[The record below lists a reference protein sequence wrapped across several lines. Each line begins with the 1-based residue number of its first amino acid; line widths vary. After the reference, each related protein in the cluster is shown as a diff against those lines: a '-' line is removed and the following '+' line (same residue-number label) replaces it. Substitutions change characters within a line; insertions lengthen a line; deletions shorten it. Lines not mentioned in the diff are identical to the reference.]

1 MNSPTAILIVRWLVY
16 VTFRQALA
24 SRLFWVT
31 AGVSGL
37 CILLCLSVRV
47 TGAPPLPTEPW
58 EARYRLPRE
67 EVARLGPG
75 KADGVDPASSELKV
89 LFGAVRV
96 QYRHYGEDAIQ
107 FIQLLL
113 AGFVA
118 DTAGILLALIWTAGF
133 LPGFLEPASAT
144 VLLAK
149 PVPRWSLLVGK
160 YLGVLGFVTLQ
171 AVFFVGGTW
180 LALGASTGVWT
191 PLYLL
196 SVPILL
202 VHFAVFFSVSAGL
215 AVCTRSTVVSM
226 VGALAFWLLC
236 WGTNTGWHVCQLA
249 GTSGA
254 GTAPAWAHPLLG
266 AGYWLLPKPADLN
279 GLLFDALHAD
289 KFFGQ
294 FLNFHTL
301 QSRGLLHLELSI
313 LTSLLFAAGVLA
325 LSVYRFAKTDY

>member
-1 MNSPTAILIVRWLVY
+1 MNSPTAIRIVRWLVY

-24 SRLFWVT
+24 SRLFQVT

-47 TGAPPLPTEPW
+47 TGEPPLPTDPGEVRMRLPEE
-58 EARYRLPRE
+58 EARHVGARVHGLD
-67 EVARLGPG
+67 VARSDLT
-75 KADGVDPASSELKV
+75 V

-96 QYRHYGEDAIQ
+96 RYRQYPEDAVS

-118 DTAGILLALIWTAGF
+118 DTAGILLALVWTAGF
-133 LPGFLEPASAT
+133 LPTSLGPASAT

-149 PVPRWSLLVGK
+149 PVPRWALLLGQ
-160 YLGVLGFVTLQ
+160 YLGVLGFVALQ

-180 LALGASTGVWT
+180 LALGAGTGVWT
-191 PLYLL
+191 PSYLL
-196 SVPILL
+196 SIPILL
-202 VHFAVFFSVSAGL
+202 IHFAVFFSVSAGL
-215 AVCTRSTVVSM
+215 AVCTRGTVVSM

-236 WGTNTGWHVCQLA
+236 WCTNAGWHTAQLA
-249 GTSGA
+249 GASAPG
-254 GTAPAWAHPLLG
+254 APAAGGLSLLR

-279 GLLFDALHAD
+279 GLLCDALHAERY
-289 KFFGQ
+289 FGR
-294 FLNFHTL
+294 LLDFHAL
-301 QSRGLLHLELSI
+301 HGRGLLHLGLSI

-325 LSVYRFAKTDY
+325 LAVYRFVRTDY

>member
-1 MNSPTAILIVRWLVY
+1 MNSPTAIRIVRWLVY

-24 SRLFWVT
+24 SRLFWVM

-37 CILLCLSVRV
+37 CVLLCLSVRV
-47 TGAPPLPTEPW
+47 TGEPPLPTDPG

-67 EVARLGPG
+67 EMARLGPG
-75 KADGVDPASSELKV
+75 KADGVDPASSELTV

-96 QYRHYGEDAIQ
+96 HYRHYGEDAVQ

-149 PVPRWSLLVGK
+149 PVPRWSLLVGQ
-160 YLGVLGFVTLQ
+160 YLGVLGFVALQ

-180 LALGASTGVWT
+180 LALGVGTGVWT

-196 SVPILL
+196 SVPILF
-202 VHFAVFFSVSAGL
+202 VHFAVFFSVSTCL
-215 AVCTRSTVVSM
+215 AVCTRSTVVSL
-226 VGALAFWLLC
+226 VGALAFWVLC
-236 WGTNTGWHVCQLA
+236 WCTNTGWHTAQLA
-249 GTSGA
+249 RAAGA
-254 GTAPAWAHPLLG
+254 EPASAGVYSLLE

-279 GLLFDALHAD
+279 GLLFDALQAD

-294 FLNFHTL
+294 ALSFTTL

-313 LTSLLFAAGVLA
+313 FTSLLFAAGVLA
-325 LSVYRFAKTDY
+325 LAVRRFVRTDF